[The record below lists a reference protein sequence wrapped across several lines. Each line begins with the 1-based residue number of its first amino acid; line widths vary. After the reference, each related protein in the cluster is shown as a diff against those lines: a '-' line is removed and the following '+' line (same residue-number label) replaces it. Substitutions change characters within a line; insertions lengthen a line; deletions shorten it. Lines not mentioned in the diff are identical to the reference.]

1 LYQHSYE
8 GLLSHGGDAL
18 GFAKA
23 DLPGRSPTCFVRF
36 KTTLHTAWRGLDL
49 SAAIL
54 RIFRIVM
61 NILINNY
68 ISGEIAAESRTRS
81 EITRW
86 RFLSCGE
93 C

>member
-1 LYQHSYE
+1 
-8 GLLSHGGDAL
+8 
-18 GFAKA
+18 
-23 DLPGRSPTCFVRF
+23 
-36 KTTLHTAWRGLDL
+36 
-49 SAAIL
+49 
-54 RIFRIVM
+54 M